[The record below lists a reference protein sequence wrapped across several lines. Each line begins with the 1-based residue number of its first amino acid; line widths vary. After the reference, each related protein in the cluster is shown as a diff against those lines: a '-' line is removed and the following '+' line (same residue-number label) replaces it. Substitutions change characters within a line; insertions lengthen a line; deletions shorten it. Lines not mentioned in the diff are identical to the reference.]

1 MPQQLVFPNPA
12 QAGLP
17 TPEVQSNAPH
27 IQIRH
32 STPVL
37 ENSYH
42 NNFQLPAVTQGNILP
57 PPPPQ
62 ISIAPIN
69 MQTLFA
75 KIALINDRLEKF
87 DNILSDKLP
96 KLDVLDTMNKKLDNF
111 ERTIN
116 NMKDEINQIKNK
128 QQQQER
134 TISKEEEHH
143 HNIEDRV
150 RELERHNQY
159 LETENK
165 NLREDFLRLEN
176 TLHEV

>member
-1 MPQQLVFPNPA
+1 MPQQFVFPNPS

-17 TPEVQSNAPH
+17 TPDVQSNAPH

-42 NNFQLPAVTQGNILP
+42 NNFPLPAVTHGNILP
-57 PPPPQ
+57 PSPPL
-62 ISIAPIN
+62 IAIAPVN
-69 MQTLFA
+69 MQTVFA
-75 KIALINDRLEKF
+75 NIALINDRLEKF

-116 NMKDEINQIKNK
+116 NMNDETNKIKNK

-134 TISKEEEHH
+134 TISKEEENH
-143 HNIEDRV
+143 HNIAYRV
-150 RELERHNQY
+150 RELERHNQ
-159 LETENK
+159 LSRK
-165 NLREDFLRLEN
+165 
-176 TLHEV
+176 